1 MMNTRVIQPHDDSRV
16 VALWL
21 RERPATTRRAY
32 TADYKVLTDFVGK
45 SLGEIASEDLVRF
58 AAQVK
63 GAPST
68 RARRLAGVKSL
79 MGFAHRVGFRKDDPA
94 RALKLPRVPRDLNA
108 RVLTEDEIPELI
120 KEAHGAR
127 NQALVRTLYLSGARI
142 QEVVAL
148 RWKDLGRRWIAL
160 RGKGE
165 KFRTVLVPELLLAE
179 LRSLRSREASE
190 SNPVFQGSSGRPL
203 SAGQAR
209 RIIAAA
215 GLEALGKPVSCH
227 WLRHSH
233 ACHAVEHGV
242 PLHVL
247 QASLGHASLST
258 TSLYLHARP
267 SQGSSQYLRLSP

>member
-1 MMNTRVIQPHDDSRV
+1 MNTMVSPSGEDAAV

-32 TADYKVLTDFVGK
+32 TADYGVFTDFVRK
-45 SLGEIASEDLVRF
+45 PLVEITSDDLFRF
-58 AAQVK
+58 AAQVQ

-79 MGFAHRVGFRKDDPA
+79 MGFSHRIGVRKDDPA

-108 RVLTEDEIPELI
+108 RVLREDEIPELI
-120 KEAHGAR
+120 KETHGSR
-127 NQALVRTLYLSGARI
+127 NQALLRTLYFSGARI
-142 QEVVAL
+142 QEVVGL
-148 RWKDLGRRWIAL
+148 RWKDLGRRWVAL

-165 KFRTVLVPELLLAE
+165 KFRTVLVPDHVLTE
-179 LRSLRSREASE
+179 LRSLRRSDASE
-190 SNPVFQGSSGRPL
+190 SDPVFRGSPGRPL

-209 RIIAAA
+209 RIISAA
-215 GLEALGKPVSCH
+215 GFEALGKRVSCH
-227 WLRHSH
+227 WFRHSH

-267 SQGSSQYLRLSP
+267 TQGSSQYLRLPP